1 LNVRTACIF
10 LLWIAVGALHAQ
22 TAETLIDQAR
32 YEEALARID
41 ADLQAKPDDS
51 KALLQKAEVLVR
63 LGRFQAAAEMLAG
76 LTPATAGGR
85 LFTLKGFLYLNQ
97 GRTDLALE
105 EVNKALNE
113 FQRQSQS
120 ESLQAAEAMAVLSSA
135 YLQLGRTA
143 QAEEQ
148 MQEALSIRKKLL
160 PERSELIAAS
170 YNDLGL
176 VQLSADPEKA
186 LDYYEAALTLYQE
199 LHGEDHPK
207 VAIAHTNMGIA
218 YRQIKLYGDAVN
230 DFEQALAIWN
240 KIYTGS
246 HPAKGFVQYNLGLTY
261 RAMGN
266 RQAAKRY
273 YEEALKIFLASYGG
287 RHPELARVWNSMGEL
302 LLSESNYDSSLWA
315 YSQAIVAN
323 AGTSSGDQEVHIN
336 SSASSFD
343 DGFVL
348 LNSLNGK
355 ALAWEERHFGRSLKQ
370 RDLERSLAA
379 LHGAD
384 TLVDLLRQQIN
395 RESDKIS
402 LSANAQLVYSNAVRV
417 SYQLS
422 ITAVKNRKHYAALAF
437 YFAEKS
443 KSAVLQ
449 DAIADTHAKAF
460 ANIPDSVLQRELD
473 LKAGLA
479 LATQKLAQ
487 KPGGDAE
494 QLLRQQLYQLNNQ
507 YQRFVSALEKNYPQY
522 YQLKFSRSATT
533 VQQVQKMLQ
542 ENEAL
547 LSYFIDEAKGRL
559 FIFVVTPEYYRIYNR
574 TLSPQFERNMI
585 GLRNSLQFQEPVTF
599 NLIAGAL
606 GRLLIPRI
614 PPAVN
619 RLIIVPAGRLSIIPF
634 EVLPLRKH
642 KSATFA
648 GYPYLL
654 RKYAT
659 SYHFSA
665 GLVAPAATAAVAETK
680 ALMCAP
686 IEFANTS
693 LGALPA
699 TEQEVERISA
709 SLTSQQ
715 FEVVRF
721 VRNQASEAML
731 KSPVLAQYGIV
742 HLATHGV
749 VDEVHP
755 ELSRIFLSTT
765 DREDGELF
773 SGEIYNLRLNAQLVT
788 LSACETG
795 LGKISRGEGVIGL
808 SRALLYAGAKN
819 LVVSYWRV
827 ADESTAQLMTHFYQ
841 PAHTRSYSYAEA
853 LRQAKLRLI
862 KEYPQV
868 TPYYWAPFVLIG
880 RD

>member
-287 RHPELARVWNSMGEL
+287 RHPELARVWNSMREL

-343 DGFVL
+343 DGLVL

-559 FIFVVTPEYYRIYNR
+559 FIFVVTPE
-574 TLSPQFERNMI
+574 
-585 GLRNSLQFQEPVTF
+585 
-599 NLIAGAL
+599 
-606 GRLLIPRI
+606 
-614 PPAVN
+614 
-619 RLIIVPAGRLSIIPF
+619 
-634 EVLPLRKH
+634 
-642 KSATFA
+642 
-648 GYPYLL
+648 
-654 RKYAT
+654 
-659 SYHFSA
+659 
-665 GLVAPAATAAVAETK
+665 
-680 ALMCAP
+680 
-686 IEFANTS
+686 
-693 LGALPA
+693 
-699 TEQEVERISA
+699 
-709 SLTSQQ
+709 
-715 FEVVRF
+715 
-721 VRNQASEAML
+721 
-731 KSPVLAQYGIV
+731 
-742 HLATHGV
+742 
-749 VDEVHP
+749 
-755 ELSRIFLSTT
+755 
-765 DREDGELF
+765 
-773 SGEIYNLRLNAQLVT
+773 
-788 LSACETG
+788 
-795 LGKISRGEGVIGL
+795 
-808 SRALLYAGAKN
+808 
-819 LVVSYWRV
+819 
-827 ADESTAQLMTHFYQ
+827 
-841 PAHTRSYSYAEA
+841 
-853 LRQAKLRLI
+853 
-862 KEYPQV
+862 
-868 TPYYWAPFVLIG
+868 
-880 RD
+880 